1 MKKFLLLLVI
11 AVNLN
16 GFAQNQKKID
26 KIVKEGKML
35 YRYEMASWYGT
46 DIFLSRYKD
55 RNNIGGYFSYVV
67 KDSTRCVFFSRS
79 EQPKII
85 GSITFGSKF
94 IEEKASTIIKERDFT
109 PHEQELYTIREEALK
124 EISRNDIFVMYEN
137 TNFNIIPFIYE
148 GKKKVYV
155 LTGTTKTGVV
165 FFGNDYLIIF
175 NKQNKVK
182 SAKKLHQNIIPIQ
195 YHLHDSN
202 EKEIIHTH
210 LKKTGDY
217 FTVTDICTTMLYEK
231 ITGWERHIVASK
243 KYYNSWDCKTNT
255 MTVISMKVIKKIN
268 MHQKELK
275 KMRQKNKEE

>member
-1 MKKFLLLLVI
+1 MKKITILILFLI
-11 AVNLN
+11 SISA
-16 GFAQNQKKID
+16 FAQNQKKINA
-26 KIVKEGKML
+26 IVKEGKTL

-46 DIFLSRYKD
+46 DIFLSKYKD
-55 RNNIGGYFSYVV
+55 RNNIGGYFSYVI

-109 PHEQELYTIREEALK
+109 PHEKELYTIREEALK
-124 EISRNDIFVMYEN
+124 EISSNDIFVMYEN

-148 GKKKVYV
+148 GQKKAYI

-165 FFGNDYLIIF
+165 IFGNDYLITF

-182 SAKKLHQNIIPIQ
+182 SAKKLHQNIIPVQ

-202 EKEIIHTH
+202 EKEIFHTH
-210 LKKTGDY
+210 LKKTGYY

-231 ITGWERHIVASK
+231 LTGWERHIVMSK
-243 KYYNSWDCKTNT
+243 KYYNVWDCKTNT
-255 MTVISMKVIKKIN
+255 MTVIPMKTIKKIN
-268 MHQKELK
+268 KYQEKMKKEK
-275 KMRQKNKEE
+275 HEE